1 MPRSRLREAGNK
13 RRPSSRQSVLEIR
26 GRAGG
31 SPLLYGVRGIIE
43 RKKGADAMTIQE
55 MIREARTLSVDERKQ
70 LIKAL
75 VDIVNEPSPKEP
87 KKRNL
92 LELAGLGAE
101 IWEGID
107 PQEYINQL
115 RSEWDHR
122 P

>member
-1 MPRSRLREAGNK
+1 MSL
-13 RRPSSRQSVLEIR
+13 
-26 GRAGG
+26 
-31 SPLLYGVRGIIE
+31 
-43 RKKGADAMTIQE
+43 QE
-55 MIREARTLSVDERKQ
+55 MIQEAKTLSIDDRKR
-70 LIKAL
+70 LMKAL
-75 VDIVNEPSPKEP
+75 VDLLTELPQETPK

-107 PQEYINQL
+107 AQEYVNQL